1 VLINRLSIADRL
13 VAPSDQPLP
22 DDPAEVR
29 AAGSGRRPA
38 QQGGQMELQLT
49 GKTAFISGSSQGIG
63 YATAKALA
71 GEGVDVIL
79 NGRDPA
85 KLEKAVEALRREAPG
100 VSVSGLPADFAV
112 ADDVDRLC
120 DQISSVDILI
130 NNVGL
135 FELKPFE
142 LISDDDWRLYF
153 EVNVL
158 SGVRLARRLMPTML
172 ERGWGRIVFVSS
184 ESGVNIPAN
193 MIHYG
198 TSKTAM
204 LSVGNG
210 LAKLTKGTAVTVNS
224 VLGGPTYSDG
234 VAQTVKTLAGAQSIP
249 EEQMK
254 AAIIGANET
263 SLLGRFIEPN
273 EIANA
278 VTFIASP
285 VASAIN
291 GSAVRVDGGVLTT
304 LL

>member
-1 VLINRLSIADRL
+1 MDLKLA
-13 VAPSDQPLP
+13 
-22 DDPAEVR
+22 
-29 AAGSGRRPA
+29 
-38 QQGGQMELQLT
+38 

-63 YATAKALA
+63 YATARTLA
-71 GEGVDVIL
+71 GEGAGVIL

-85 KLEKAVEALRREAPG
+85 KLEKAVEELRQEVPG
-100 VSVSGLPADFAV
+100 ASVSGLPADFSV
-112 ADDVDRLC
+112 AADVDRLC
-120 DQISSVDILI
+120 GRLPDVDILI

-142 LISDDDWRLYF
+142 LVTDDDWRLYF

-158 SGVRLARRLMPTML
+158 GGVRLARRLLPAML
-172 ERGWGRIVFVSS
+172 DRGWGRIVFVSS

-204 LSVGNG
+204 LAVCNG

-234 VAQTVKTLAGAQSIP
+234 VAQTVRSLAQAQALP

-263 SLLGRFIEPN
+263 SLLGRFIEPA
-273 EIANA
+273 EIAAA
-278 VTFIASP
+278 VTFLASP
-285 VASAIN
+285 VASAVN
-291 GSAVRVDGGVLTT
+291 GTAVRVDGGVLTT